1 VDSDT
6 ASLRIDLL
14 EEKLDILAD
23 RLMKKL
29 APDHPSRTATPRRPA
44 VPHANEGRVL
54 YLTDGR
60 SPVDDGALIGQAPA
74 TSDRRT
80 RNVSQRLGEREEL
93 ESGQEA
99 SDTDNPFQSGDIHV
113 RRVMRRVHVC
123 LDIEKLLRA
132 KAFLN
137 VQLPGCYHTLL
148 DTGANIS
155 LCGDRS
161 LLTNVRKSPQPT
173 IVSTASGEKFVCD
186 EQGDLTVHC
195 TITNEGNVTIAHTI
209 LITAM
214 VCAET
219 PLTIFSM
226 SQFLG
231 EEKTVEL
238 SGKSTGSW
246 VCLPGSLQ
254 LRLPVHLWEGV
265 YVLKAEID
273 QSTHS
278 LVIAAQSNGRL
289 GSVEAAALLTR
300 CAAEQTV
307 TDEGDEVSLKS
318 MGSEDIP
325 ALPSNPIP
333 TILWHWRLG
342 HTSDRVQRML
352 AKGDNRVTYSSTHRT
367 VGPCHVCRT
376 SKFSKLPLRTQG
388 GYRQDRADRINSQ
401 WNVDLKDMGTVSEPG
416 RFRYLLVIVDAFSGY
431 IVSLPLTSKGET
443 KEVMESF
450 ILQEERSGRPAVVTI
465 VSDNGSEF
473 ANLQLQ
479 SFVKMRGI
487 IWNFTPDYTSAANGR
502 AERAIRT
509 ITTIHR
515 AISYQAQV
523 PQRFWH
529 FSVQQATLIFN
540 SLPNLT
546 NRDGLSPWQ
555 LYQGRAF
562 DYDKLKVFGC
572 IVFVANE
579 EKLKNEMPAIT
590 AVNLGNSEAHM
601 GYQPGYLVY
610 NPVTNKVIHT
620 RHARFDET
628 FFHFRRTSRL
638 HLPPGQE
645 YVGLREEDECSAQPN
660 TDPGSSGSEDASM
673 TEPEDD
679 AQDADWEPGQ
689 PAEGKLLSPSD
700 ESLTGNNEVGR
711 KRTRSDFR
719 ADRTLMERQYVN
731 RKATYGGR
739 AATITQVVFRNGA
752 FSLKLK
758 YDQTENDWII
768 VQTSDPKLR
777 LTSERVNLVTMIR
790 SRPSGDQ
797 STSTGMLNRSQLAE
811 AHSFCARATSQPDE
825 GDSNLTN
832 VGPGQ
837 ASHSKLLMA
846 YMCTF
851 MNVSEAQGNTAQ
863 LLQTGNAED
872 SASSRGNTGRIK
884 VPTTRK
890 QMLLSPERNQWL
902 QAELKELNSMK
913 EKGVWEEVHYPKD
926 RKAKI
931 APFQWVYTLKYNTDG
946 EVAKF
951 KARLVILGNL
961 VPTDG
966 PVYAPTSDFQNVRL
980 ICAIAAG
987 NAWLLTMRDI
997 STAFLN
1003 ADIDEEIYML
1013 PPEQLALP
1021 RGILLRLK
1029 KSLYG
1034 LSTSPRS
1041 WFKCFTKTLK
1051 KMGCR
1056 LVGIDEVLF
1065 VYENASGHRIIGT
1078 IFVDDILLASQTEAV
1093 LSEFLLKLSN
1103 HFEFSESPQ
1112 ATGTFLGVKITQD
1125 LTKGTV
1131 DLNQTHFIHQ
1141 IVQRFEIP
1149 HKSVRSVLPHDYV
1162 SSYHLEDDLVSSE
1175 RQIRLYQ
1182 ALLGSLLYLTAATR
1196 PDVCFAVSLLS
1207 RFAKQPRICDITA
1220 AIHLTQYVYQTR
1232 EQGLTFS
1239 QSGTFFN
1246 QQHYHN
1252 TLIAAS
1258 DSTWGTDPITRRSQG
1273 GIVISFNG
1281 GPVTFSSKLQKVV
1294 SLSSTEAELYSCSNC
1309 AKALRTLRS
1318 ILLELGFVQRD
1329 PTTILVDNAAV
1340 IHLLRDRRAFSKLK
1354 HIAIRHRFTLQMVD
1368 ENEVIAVKIST
1379 TYNPA
1384 DILTKVCPVSKIR
1397 QLAPFLF
1404 GNAMLMSQVDD

>member
-1 VDSDT
+1 MLPWDLTNEKTAQGIAVLYKDVMEVSEEVNQFFKNRLTEIFPRALRLSGQEDYPLSGYLGFSYVKYRISLQFRNRSAPRNLIDRVKTLVSEAEVDDFEKLLDIPLEVCSLLKQLKRKETLSAGSNHSEAVDLEKELVRNLLGKCMTSKIDEVSFLGRIQAAEGRLITMSEVQRRISNIYAEHQARRQYEVLPTLRHKTVNHAQAGQVSNHSDHPSPESGSSGARHGRHNDVGRGSQHGGHRGSEPRGGGWRDSQFPAHQQQPEAPENPWQAHSHDRGQWRHSTRGRSQDSQPWQPRGGNNNPRGQGANRGGRGKMQTGRRGRREQWAGPLLPHKQLGQPRVQFDEEQEDPTVGRAGAGGGSGDSWQRRKQRGHGSGPHTTRGGSEQSASLRHVTPQASGNVDSDT

-367 VGPCHVCRT
+367 VSPCHVCRT

-431 IVSLPLTSKGET
+431 IVSLPLTNKGET

-555 LYQGRAF
+555 LYQGREF

-719 ADRTLMERQYVN
+719 ADRTVMERQYVN

-777 LTSERVNLVTMIR
+777 LTSEREPGHN
-790 SRPSGDQ
+790 
-797 STSTGMLNRSQLAE
+797 
-811 AHSFCARATSQPDE
+811 
-825 GDSNLTN
+825 DSL
-832 VGPGQ
+832 
-837 ASHSKLLMA
+837 
-846 YMCTF
+846 
-851 MNVSEAQGNTAQ
+851 
-863 LLQTGNAED
+863 
-872 SASSRGNTGRIK
+872 
-884 VPTTRK
+884 
-890 QMLLSPERNQWL
+890 
-902 QAELKELNSMK
+902 
-913 EKGVWEEVHYPKD
+913 
-926 RKAKI
+926 
-931 APFQWVYTLKYNTDG
+931 
-946 EVAKF
+946 
-951 KARLVILGNL
+951 
-961 VPTDG
+961 
-966 PVYAPTSDFQNVRL
+966 
-980 ICAIAAG
+980 
-987 NAWLLTMRDI
+987 
-997 STAFLN
+997 
-1003 ADIDEEIYML
+1003 
-1013 PPEQLALP
+1013 
-1021 RGILLRLK
+1021 
-1029 KSLYG
+1029 
-1034 LSTSPRS
+1034 
-1041 WFKCFTKTLK
+1041 
-1051 KMGCR
+1051 
-1056 LVGIDEVLF
+1056 
-1065 VYENASGHRIIGT
+1065 
-1078 IFVDDILLASQTEAV
+1078 
-1093 LSEFLLKLSN
+1093 
-1103 HFEFSESPQ
+1103 
-1112 ATGTFLGVKITQD
+1112 
-1125 LTKGTV
+1125 
-1131 DLNQTHFIHQ
+1131 
-1141 IVQRFEIP
+1141 
-1149 HKSVRSVLPHDYV
+1149 
-1162 SSYHLEDDLVSSE
+1162 
-1175 RQIRLYQ
+1175 
-1182 ALLGSLLYLTAATR
+1182 
-1196 PDVCFAVSLLS
+1196 
-1207 RFAKQPRICDITA
+1207 
-1220 AIHLTQYVYQTR
+1220 
-1232 EQGLTFS
+1232 
-1239 QSGTFFN
+1239 
-1246 QQHYHN
+1246 
-1252 TLIAAS
+1252 
-1258 DSTWGTDPITRRSQG
+1258 
-1273 GIVISFNG
+1273 
-1281 GPVTFSSKLQKVV
+1281 
-1294 SLSSTEAELYSCSNC
+1294 
-1309 AKALRTLRS
+1309 
-1318 ILLELGFVQRD
+1318 
-1329 PTTILVDNAAV
+1329 
-1340 IHLLRDRRAFSKLK
+1340 
-1354 HIAIRHRFTLQMVD
+1354 
-1368 ENEVIAVKIST
+1368 
-1379 TYNPA
+1379 
-1384 DILTKVCPVSKIR
+1384 
-1397 QLAPFLF
+1397 
-1404 GNAMLMSQVDD
+1404 